1 MLPYWLKNLGI
12 PLNTQEYQILN
23 TKKYRIS
30 GNFGDDLIF
39 PFLTTSFKFQNIEYA
54 EIIMYH
60 FLNDTF
66 KIAKNDRI

>member
-1 MLPYWLKNLGI
+1 M
-12 PLNTQEYQILN
+12 LN

-30 GNFGDDLIF
+30 GNFGNDLIF